1 MKYAYILLALV
12 PVLMLNACVDQATAD
27 EKMAKGCVAAVNALL
42 DDSKVIDVSET
53 LSVTEDFQGEGLH
66 RRITMTVVEKDG
78 WLELENKYS
87 CVFLEQWGPL
97 RMSHGAILVQVDVNG
112 DIYGK
117 NNGSIVGDWDD
128 FLAIT
133 RVVDAA
139 MGQ

>member
-1 MKYAYILLALV
+1 MKIHHMLLAIAPLF
-12 PVLMLNACVDQATAD
+12 LLTGCVDQATAD

-42 DDSKVIDVSET
+42 KDSKVIDVNKT
-53 LSVTEDFQGEGLH
+53 TNVTEDFQGEGLH
-66 RRITMTVVEKDG
+66 RRITMNVVEKDG
-78 WLELENKYS
+78 WLEIENQYS
-87 CVFLEQWGPL
+87 CVFLEQWGFL
-97 RMSHGAILVQVDVNG
+97 RADHKAMLVQVDING
-112 DIYGK
+112 EIYGK